1 MNILVLVGIAG
12 MGVLAAWI
20 VRSSCGGEEVMS
32 PEDTV
37 RSFYSALLQGQW
49 EKAGAL
55 CSDSEEMTA
64 YCGKFR
70 QAWDEA
76 MKKEPALLEAAS
88 GILSEAAMLLT
99 ESRRPAKDRF
109 SAVLTITTDSGRS
122 RTREVQLEKEGE
134 TWLVTS
140 VGDAK

>member
-1 MNILVLVGIAG
+1 MRKFILNILVLVGIAG

-64 YCGKFR
+64 YCGKFWL
-70 QAWDEA
+70 AWDEA
-76 MKKEPALLEAAS
+76 IKKEPALL
-88 GILSEAAMLLT
+88 
-99 ESRRPAKDRF
+99 
-109 SAVLTITTDSGRS
+109 
-122 RTREVQLEKEGE
+122 
-134 TWLVTS
+134 
-140 VGDAK
+140 